1 MRGDI
6 HEAPAVIADDN
17 GDWTNHKDCLIQKFD
32 RELAAI
38 NSGFPIGNIEQ
49 IISRPGAIGPSFLLN
64 SRRMPHGIAA
74 RSRSP
79 PHFWRRRH
87 TWHSG
92 KDLSSSRWNCWD
104 QSGQSLRQTS
114 GLSLLCLFLCIA
126 IQISYYIYI
135 LSIYIY
141 IILYYIILYHSIS

>member
-1 MRGDI
+1 MKHQQLLQTIMGTEPIIRI
-6 HEAPAVIADDN
+6 VYM
-17 GDWTNHKDCLIQKFD
+17 IQKFD

-64 SRRMPHGIAA
+64 SRRVPHGIAA

-87 TWHSG
+87 AWHSG
-92 KDLSSSRWNCWD
+92 KDLSSSR
-104 QSGQSLRQTS
+104 
-114 GLSLLCLFLCIA
+114 
-126 IQISYYIYI
+126 
-135 LSIYIY
+135 
-141 IILYYIILYHSIS
+141 